1 MNAHAG
7 QSIFWR
13 NWDLN
18 DFWSYRFLVCLLAR
32 SLVRSSQDYQFNG
45 NLRYKRL
52 FQKPVSFQT
61 IAQSKKGTP
70 RKNEHYV
77 LIALLRI
84 LNPKIEK
91 SLFESDFSSGS
102 TYTKMTCHQPSSKSI
117 FRHNFDENIRNLVIS
132 EANDNQYC
140 IILLFYA
147 RNMVF

>member
-13 NWDLN
+13 NWEFN
-18 DFWSYRFLVCLLAR
+18 DFWSYGFLVCLLAR
-32 SLVRSSQDYQFNG
+32 SLARSSQDYQFNG
-45 NLRYKRL
+45 NLRDKRL

-61 IAQSKKGTP
+61 TAQSKKGTP

-91 SLFESDFSSGS
+91 SLFESDFSSDS
-102 TYTKMTCHQPSSKSI
+102 TVPHTQK
-117 FRHNFDENIRNLVIS
+117 
-132 EANDNQYC
+132 
-140 IILLFYA
+140 
-147 RNMVF
+147 